1 MKKRRKSRKSVKP
14 PITIR
19 DVAQLA
25 KVSTATV
32 SRVFSG
38 AAEVRKE
45 LSERV
50 RRAAQALSYRPNPMA
65 RSLRT
70 RTTRVIGVVVPDI
83 ENPFFTSVTGGLEEV
98 LRGAG
103 YSLLLANSGED
114 PERERRNVEALRG
127 EAIAGLIFTPS
138 GGDLSPY
145 QAFAAAGV
153 PLVAVSR
160 AAPGLDA
167 DTVTVTNRE
176 GARQA
181 VEHLLSLGHRRI
193 GMIGGPLSISTAAER
208 LRGYEQALA
217 RHGGV
222 SPELVEYAGFR
233 QAGGYAAMKKLLAL
247 PKPPTAVF
255 TASNLMTL
263 GALQAIHE
271 AGLKIP
277 AGIAVVGFD
286 DMPWAVSLQPPL
298 TVVAQP
304 AFEVGVTAGRLL
316 IERLKEPGLAA
327 RHVELPARLIVRAS
341 SGAAGKSRARPPRRT
356 QAEAVP
362 CR

>member
-1 MKKRRKSRKSVKP
+1 MKKKQKSHQGAKTPV
-14 PITIR
+14 TIQ

-38 AAEVRKE
+38 AAQVREE

-50 RRAAQALSYRPNPMA
+50 RRAAQSLNYRPNPAA

-70 RTTRVIGVVVPDI
+70 RTTRVVGVVVPDI
-83 ENPFFTSVTGGLEEV
+83 ENPFFTSVIGGIEEV
-98 LRGAG
+98 LRGAEF
-103 YSLLLANSGED
+103 SLLLAISGED

-127 EAIAGLIFTPS
+127 DAIAGLIFSPS
-138 GGDLSPY
+138 GGDLFRY
-145 QAFAAAGV
+145 YALAAAGV

-160 AAPGLDA
+160 AVPGLDA

-193 GMIGGPLSISTAAER
+193 AMVSGPPSISTAAER
-208 LRGYEQALA
+208 LRGYQQALS
-217 RHGGV
+217 RYGGV
-222 SPELVEYAGFR
+222 SPELVEYADFR
-233 QAGGYAAMKKLLAL
+233 QEGGYAAMKKLLAL

-255 TASNLMTL
+255 TASNLTTL

-286 DMPWAVSLQPPL
+286 GMPWAVSLQPPL

-304 AFEVGVTAGRLL
+304 AFEVGATAGRLL
-316 IERLKEPGLAA
+316 IERLKEPGRPA
-327 RHVELPARLIVRAS
+327 RHVELKTRLIVRAS
-341 SGAAGKSRARPPRRT
+341 TSAAGKRRARPARP
-356 QAEAVP
+356 A
-362 CR
+362 